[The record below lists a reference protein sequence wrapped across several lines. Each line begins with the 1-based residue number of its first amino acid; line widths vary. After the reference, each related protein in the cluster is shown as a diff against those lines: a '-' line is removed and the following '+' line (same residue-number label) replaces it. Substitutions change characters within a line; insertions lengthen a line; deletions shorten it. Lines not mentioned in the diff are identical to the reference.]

1 LRKASLQLARP
12 RKEKH
17 NYGKRRNH
25 LGPRNDC
32 RYMCAAN
39 WVTVAC
45 SCSPTG
51 SRTVTFARVSRV
63 DAVIPTSGL
72 VTALQP
78 VLRGAQRTYGTT
90 DPGGVWHPHPSQGM
104 LNNPLGTYAENDK
117 STTDDLHCIRYSLL
131 MPCASASVPTDWY
144 LRVEKQST
152 TPVQAWLGSFRLS
165 ETGTPCTKGFFFAQV
180 FLCPVSVFKVHV
192 EPVSWVQ

>member
-1 LRKASLQLARP
+1 
-12 RKEKH
+12 
-17 NYGKRRNH
+17 
-25 LGPRNDC
+25 
-32 RYMCAAN
+32 M
-39 WVTVAC
+39 
-45 SCSPTG
+45 
-51 SRTVTFARVSRV
+51 FARVSRV

>member
-1 LRKASLQLARP
+1 MRKASLQLARP

-17 NYGKRRNH
+17 NCGKRRNH

-51 SRTVTFARVSRV
+51 SRTVTFARVSRI

-72 VTALQP
+72 ATALQP
-78 VLRGAQRTYGTT
+78 VLRGAQRTHETT
-90 DPGGVWHPHPSQGM
+90 DPGGVWHPPSQGM
-104 LNNPLGTYAENDK
+104 LNNPLSTYAELGQCNRP
-117 STTDDLHCIRYSLL
+117 TTNCIVFGTSACLYLH
-131 MPCASASVPTDWY
+131 
-144 LRVEKQST
+144 
-152 TPVQAWLGSFRLS
+152 
-165 ETGTPCTKGFFFAQV
+165 
-180 FLCPVSVFKVHV
+180 
-192 EPVSWVQ
+192 

>member
-90 DPGGVWHPHPSQGM
+90 DPGGRLAPRPSEGM
-104 LNNPLGTYAENDK
+104 LNNPLKVLTPKMTNQPPTTCIVFGTQHAY
-117 STTDDLHCIRYSLL
+117 
-131 MPCASASVPTDWY
+131 PTLPRLARSY
-144 LRVEKQST
+144 RLVFAGRRAT
-152 TPVQAWLGSFRLS
+152 NHPVQVGSFRVS
-165 ETGTPCTKGFFFAQV
+165 ETGLPCTKDV
-180 FLCPVSVFKVHV
+180 FLPMVCTRVVKHMRIAQSHTCTK
-192 EPVSWVQ
+192 

>member
-1 LRKASLQLARP
+1 MRKASLQLARP

-51 SRTVTFARVSRV
+51 SRTVTFARVIRV

-72 VTALQP
+72 VSALQP

-90 DPGGVWHPHPSQGM
+90 DPGGVWHPVHRREC
-104 LNNPLGTYAENDK
+104 LTILLGTYAEN
-117 STTDDLHCIRYSLL
+117 TNHRHGRRTAICIRYSLL
-131 MPCASASVPTDWY
+131 VPVPPFLPIGICGSKSHQELLYRT
-144 LRVEKQST
+144 
-152 TPVQAWLGSFRLS
+152 GSFRVS
-165 ETGTPCTKGFFFAQV
+165 ETGCAINKGFFSSGIPASCISFQST
-180 FLCPVSVFKVHV
+180 CGI
-192 EPVSWVQ
+192 EPLIECSE